1 MVALFLFI
9 IIFIIKMFMS
19 KRKYKNLDI
28 YSVMK
33 QLFEHVE
40 KHPEDIPLIEKMANV
55 KIHV

>member
-1 MVALFLFI
+1 
-9 IIFIIKMFMS
+9 MS
-19 KRKYKNLDI
+19 KRKCKNFDI
-28 YSVMK
+28 YSVMR